1 MSSGPLRW
9 AFSLGPA
16 AAAAA
21 GLPQV
26 EQPISTDVLIL
37 KVKDTTLAGGDAT
50 SMGFFVWW

>member
-1 MSSGPLRW
+1 MSSGPIRW

-26 EQPISTDVLIL
+26 EQSIATDVLIP
-37 KVKDTTLAGGDAT
+37 KVKDTTLAVGEAT